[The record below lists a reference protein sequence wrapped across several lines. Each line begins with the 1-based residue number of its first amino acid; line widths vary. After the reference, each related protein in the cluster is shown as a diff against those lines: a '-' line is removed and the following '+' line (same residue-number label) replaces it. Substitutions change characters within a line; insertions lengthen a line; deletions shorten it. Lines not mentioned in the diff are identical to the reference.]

1 MTDQNETQ
9 NENIPPTEAQ
19 SSSTSASGGAQGAT
33 AEEKKAGGED
43 ALAEQLAVARKEAA
57 DNRQHYLR
65 AMADLDNYRK
75 RAAREKDEIRQYG
88 STKVLEDLMPT
99 LDNLALGLNA
109 AKQPGTDPKTI
120 VNGVEMVL
128 AQLKGALANHGLKEL
143 NPLGQPFDP
152 HQHEAISH
160 MASPDVPAEHVLVV
174 VRTGYT
180 LNGRLLRP
188 ASVVVSSGVP
198 APEAETKA

>member
-19 SSSTSASGGAQGAT
+19 ASAAAPET
-33 AEEKKAGGED
+33 AKVTEEKKAGAED
-43 ALAEQLAVARKEAA
+43 AFAEQLAAARKEAA

-75 RAAREKDEIRQYG
+75 RAAREKDEVRQYG
-88 STKVLEDLMPT
+88 AAKILEDLMPV
-99 LDNLALGLNA
+99 LDNLTLGIGA
-109 AKQPGTDPKTI
+109 AKQPGADPKTI

-128 AQLKGALANHGLKEL
+128 TQFKGALANHGLKEVSA
-143 NPLGQPFDP
+143 LGQPFDP

-160 MASPDVPAEHVLVV
+160 LASPDVPAEHVLVV

-188 ASVVVSSGVP
+188 ASVVVSSGAP
-198 APEAETKA
+198 APEAEQKA